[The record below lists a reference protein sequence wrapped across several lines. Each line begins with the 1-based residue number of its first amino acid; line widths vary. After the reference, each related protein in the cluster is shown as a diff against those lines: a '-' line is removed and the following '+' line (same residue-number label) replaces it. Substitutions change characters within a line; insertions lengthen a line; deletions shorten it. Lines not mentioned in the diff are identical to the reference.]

1 MGLDELSS
9 KVRLLKSILLVVT
22 RFLFDDFF
30 LLRDSRL
37 YRSHTKSDARAAN
50 VKNTAKM
57 ALSNV
62 KGTLMPIWRSSSQ
75 ANIATK

>member
-1 MGLDELSS
+1 
-9 KVRLLKSILLVVT
+9 
-22 RFLFDDFF
+22 
-30 LLRDSRL
+30 
-37 YRSHTKSDARAAN
+37 